1 MRTGP
6 ALLLLPI
13 LLFAAGTGA
22 HAGDDHERARD
33 ALREG
38 RILPLER
45 IVESA
50 KQQFGGDVLDVNL
63 EDEEDG
69 FRYELKLIAPD
80 GRILKLDYD
89 AATGELLRTRGRH
102 RSHGD
107 GR

>member
-13 LLFAAGTGA
+13 LLFAAGPEA
-22 HAGDDHERARD
+22 RADDDHERARS
-33 ALREG
+33 ALRDG

-50 KQQFGGDVLDVNL
+50 RQRFGGDVLDVDL